1 MSHSGN
7 ILFLGGDDSQR
18 KAIQTALKQAC
29 AGHEH
34 WTLEE
39 KVERIRLTLS
49 FDGAGVCSFVFRPLP
64 EKVDDCRKAVAGARG
79 SFLLCQV
86 EPSGE
91 PSQAVAQALEALR
104 QDPASPT
111 VYPLVLMGREPTQME
126 RALLKWGGMGLA
138 LGVSPDAL
146 YGMNALLA
154 RCLPWMRMGE
164 AQRMLTVEEVE
175 TLWADYCRYGTLKVL
190 NRLTLRLKEEGPL
203 SPLDYAWFL
212 PQGTHAVLSGDARVD
227 LKKLLSFLPKSGCGA
242 LTVAARKQ
250 YIARI
255 DRLELNTFQVRE
267 WRTAFTMALKV
278 GKFEKEKHVLPTR
291 VEGQSSSSDAKER
304 DSAENSLFSFEG
316 RMSPAAWFGT
326 NFVMGLVALLLFF
339 FFVWSSVASGLDTVL
354 PLVLL
359 VGMPL
364 GITWIW
370 GICATSVRRLHDMG
384 APGALI
390 LPGVVALVA
399 NLLEVAVMMNIAG
412 SSFIIGE
419 SDWSFVFSTIN
430 VLNFVVAVVGFIV
443 MMIPGEP
450 KENQYGAPSA

>member
-39 KVERIRLTLS
+39 KVEKIRLTLS
-49 FDGAGVCSFVFRPLP
+49 FNGACVCSFVFRPLP
-64 EKVDDCRKAVAGARG
+64 ENADDCRKAVVGACG
-79 SFLLCQV
+79 VFLLCQV
-86 EPSGE
+86 GPSGE
-91 PSQAVAQALEALR
+91 PSQSVSQALEALR

-111 VYPLVLMGREPTQME
+111 VYPLLLLGANPTQME
-126 RALLKWGGMGLA
+126 RALLKWGGMGLS
-138 LGVSPDAL
+138 LGGSPDAP

-154 RCLPWMRMGE
+154 RCLPWMAMGE
-164 AQRMLTVEEVE
+164 AQSLLTVEEVE

-242 LTVAARKQ
+242 LTVAALKQ
-250 YIARI
+250 YIARL

-267 WRTAFTMALKV
+267 WRTAFTMALKD
-278 GKFEKEKHVLPTR
+278 GNFEKEKHVLPTR
-291 VEGQSSSSDAKER
+291 VEGQSPTTTASSGAKER
-304 DSAENSLFSFEG
+304 DAEKSSLFSFEG
-316 RMSPAAWFGT
+316 RMGPSAWFGA
-326 NFVMGLVALLLFF
+326 NFVMGLIGLALIVALFVLGERMENPEAVKLLA
-339 FFVWSSVASGLDTVL
+339 VYV
-354 PLVLL
+354 
-359 VGMPL
+359 MPL
-364 GITWIW
+364 AGLWIW

-390 LPGVVALVA
+390 LPEAVALVA
-399 NLLEVAVMMNIAG
+399 SLIEVCVLLFAADDTVVAVESGWSRM
-412 SSFIIGE
+412 SS
-419 SDWSFVFSTIN
+419 
-430 VLNFVVAVVGFIV
+430 FVVAVVGFIV
-443 MMIPGEP
+443 MMMPGDP
-450 KENQYGAPSA
+450 KENKYGAPPA